1 MKNFSHEE
9 YSLRVKKTLDSMASK
24 NIDTLLV
31 ADPANIY
38 YLCGFDAWSF
48 YMPQTM
54 IISSKL
60 DEPICF
66 VRQMDVG
73 GAYIQTY
80 LKDENIIA
88 YPEKLVHMPP
98 RHPYEYLVEVI
109 KDKKLDTGVI
119 AVEMDAHYF
128 TATCYSKLVDGLS
141 NCKLIDSGFLVNWV
155 RFIKSDKEIE
165 YMHQAARNVEVGMQ
179 AAIDHINV
187 GTRQCDAAAAIYGGL
202 IKGMEGFGG
211 DYPSIAP
218 MLPTGQGTS
227 AAHLTWSNELFK
239 ENEATV
245 IEISGAYKR
254 YHCPMART
262 VFLGKEDQEKLD
274 VMNKTIEALE
284 EGKAAIK
291 AGVTADSV
299 AQRFW
304 KVLDK
309 YNIKKDSRTGYSI
322 GAGFPPDWG
331 ERTLN
336 ISKNDPTILETN
348 CTFHMIAVMQ
358 MGDWGVEASDA
369 IRVTDEGFEVLSD
382 FSKELVFKN

>member
-179 AAIDHINV
+179 AAIDYINV

-336 ISKNDPTILETN
+336 ISKDDPTILETN

>member
-9 YSLRVKKTLDSMASK
+9 YSLRFQKTLDAMASK

-54 IISSKL
+54 IVSAKL

-80 LKDENIIA
+80 LKNENIIA

-109 KDKKLDTGVI
+109 RDKKLDAGVI
-119 AVEMDAHYF
+119 GVEMDAHYF

-155 RFIKSDKEIE
+155 RFTKSDKEIE

-187 GTRQCDAAAAIYGGL
+187 GTRQCDAAAAVYSGL
-202 IKGMEGFGG
+202 IKGIEGFGG

-218 MLPTGQGTS
+218 MFPTGQGTS

-262 VFLGKEDQEKLD
+262 VFLGKKDQEKLD

-336 ISKNDPTILETN
+336 ISKGDPTILETN

-369 IRVTDEGFEVLSD
+369 IRVTDNGFEVLSD

>member
-187 GTRQCDAAAAIYGGL
+187 GTRQCDVAAAIYGGL

-227 AAHLTWSNELFK
+227 AAHLTWSNELLK

-336 ISKNDPTILETN
+336 ISKDDPTILETN

-369 IRVTDEGFEVLSD
+369 IRVTDKGFEVLSD

>member
-1 MKNFSHEE
+1 MKNFSREE

-141 NCKLIDSGFLVNWV
+141 NCKLIDSGFLVNWI

-165 YMHQAARNVEVGMQ
+165 YMHQAARNVEAGMQ

-304 KVLDK
+304 NVLDK

-336 ISKNDPTILETN
+336 ISKDDPTILETN

>member
-1 MKNFSHEE
+1 MKNFSREE

-336 ISKNDPTILETN
+336 ISKDDPTILETN

-369 IRVTDEGFEVLSD
+369 IRVTDKGFEVLSN

>member
-128 TATCYSKLVDGLS
+128 TATCYSKLIDGLS

-179 AAIDHINV
+179 AAIDHISV

-336 ISKNDPTILETN
+336 ISKDDPTILETN

-369 IRVTDEGFEVLSD
+369 IRVTDKGFEVLSN

>member
-155 RFIKSDKEIE
+155 RFIKSNKEIE

-336 ISKNDPTILETN
+336 ISKDDPTILETN

>member
-304 KVLDK
+304 KVLEK

-336 ISKNDPTILETN
+336 ISKDDPTILETN

-369 IRVTDEGFEVLSD
+369 IRVTDKGFEVLSD

>member
-54 IISSKL
+54 IVSSKL

-141 NCKLIDSGFLVNWV
+141 NCKLIDSGFLVNWI

-165 YMHQAARNVEVGMQ
+165 YMHQAARNVEAGMQ

-336 ISKNDPTILETN
+336 ISKDDPTILETN

>member
-1 MKNFSHEE
+1 MKNFSREE

-187 GTRQCDAAAAIYGGL
+187 GTRQCDVAAAIYLSL
-202 IKGMEGFGG
+202 IH
-211 DYPSIAP
+211 I
-218 MLPTGQGTS
+218 
-227 AAHLTWSNELFK
+227 
-239 ENEATV
+239 
-245 IEISGAYKR
+245 
-254 YHCPMART
+254 
-262 VFLGKEDQEKLD
+262 
-274 VMNKTIEALE
+274 
-284 EGKAAIK
+284 
-291 AGVTADSV
+291 
-299 AQRFW
+299 
-304 KVLDK
+304 
-309 YNIKKDSRTGYSI
+309 
-322 GAGFPPDWG
+322 
-331 ERTLN
+331 
-336 ISKNDPTILETN
+336 
-348 CTFHMIAVMQ
+348 
-358 MGDWGVEASDA
+358 
-369 IRVTDEGFEVLSD
+369 
-382 FSKELVFKN
+382 

>member
-80 LKDENIIA
+80 LKDENIFA

-336 ISKNDPTILETN
+336 ISKDDPTILETN

-369 IRVTDEGFEVLSD
+369 IRVTDKGFEVLSD

>member
-98 RHPYEYLVEVI
+98 RHPYEYLVKVI

-202 IKGMEGFGG
+202 IRGMEGFGG

>member
-322 GAGFPPDWG
+322 GAGFPPGWG

-336 ISKNDPTILETN
+336 ISKDDPTILETN

>member
-9 YSLRVKKTLDSMASK
+9 YSLRFQKTLDAMASK

-54 IISSKL
+54 IVSAKL

-80 LKDENIIA
+80 LKNENIIA

-109 KDKKLDTGVI
+109 RDKKLDAGVI
-119 AVEMDAHYF
+119 GVEMDAHYF

-187 GTRQCDAAAAIYGGL
+187 GTRQCDAAAAVYSGL
-202 IKGMEGFGG
+202 IKGIEGFGG

-218 MLPTGQGTS
+218 MFPTGQGTS

-262 VFLGKEDQEKLD
+262 VFLGKKDQEKLD

-336 ISKNDPTILETN
+336 ISKGDPTILETN

-369 IRVTDEGFEVLSD
+369 IRVTDNGFEVLSD

>member
-1 MKNFSHEE
+1 MKNFSREE

-304 KVLDK
+304 KVLEK

-336 ISKNDPTILETN
+336 ISKDDPTILETN

-369 IRVTDEGFEVLSD
+369 IRVTDKGFEVLSN

>member
-336 ISKNDPTILETN
+336 ISKGDPTILETN

-369 IRVTDEGFEVLSD
+369 IRVTDNGFEVLSD

>member
-1 MKNFSHEE
+1 MKNFSREE

-109 KDKKLDTGVI
+109 KDKKLDNGVI

-128 TATCYSKLVDGLS
+128 TATCHSKLVDGLS

-336 ISKNDPTILETN
+336 ISKDDPTILETN

-369 IRVTDEGFEVLSD
+369 IRVTDKGFEVLSD

>member
-1 MKNFSHEE
+1 MKNFSREE

-336 ISKNDPTILETN
+336 ISKDDPTILETN

-369 IRVTDEGFEVLSD
+369 IRVTDKGFEVFSN

>member
-1 MKNFSHEE
+1 MKNFSREE

-262 VFLGKEDQEKLD
+262 VFLGKKDQEKLD

-336 ISKNDPTILETN
+336 ISKDDPTILETN

-369 IRVTDEGFEVLSD
+369 IRVTDKGFEVLSN

>member
-284 EGKAAIK
+284 EGKVAIK

-336 ISKNDPTILETN
+336 ISKDDPTILETN

-369 IRVTDEGFEVLSD
+369 IRVTDKGFEVLSD

>member
-1 MKNFSHEE
+1 MKNFSREE

-304 KVLDK
+304 KVLEK

-336 ISKNDPTILETN
+336 ISKDDPTILETN

-369 IRVTDEGFEVLSD
+369 IRVTDKGFEVLSD

>member
-1 MKNFSHEE
+1 MKNFSREE

-336 ISKNDPTILETN
+336 ISKDDPTILETN

-369 IRVTDEGFEVLSD
+369 IRVTDKGFEVLSD

>member
-284 EGKAAIK
+284 EGKVAIK

-336 ISKNDPTILETN
+336 ISKDDPTILETN

>member
-336 ISKNDPTILETN
+336 ISKDDPTILETN

>member
-304 KVLDK
+304 KVLEK

-336 ISKNDPTILETN
+336 ISKDDPTILETN

>member
-9 YSLRVKKTLDSMASK
+9 YSLRFQKTLDAMASK

-54 IISSKL
+54 IVSAKL

-80 LKDENIIA
+80 LKNENIIA

-109 KDKKLDTGVI
+109 RDKKLDAGVI
-119 AVEMDAHYF
+119 GVEMDAHYF

-187 GTRQCDAAAAIYGGL
+187 GTRQCDAAAAVYSGL
-202 IKGMEGFGG
+202 IKGIEGFGG

-218 MLPTGQGTS
+218 MFPTGQGTS

-336 ISKNDPTILETN
+336 ISKGDPTILETN

-369 IRVTDEGFEVLSD
+369 IRVTDNGFEVLSD

>member
-1 MKNFSHEE
+1 MKNFSREE

-202 IKGMEGFGG
+202 IKGMEGVGG

-336 ISKNDPTILETN
+336 ISKDDPTILETN

-369 IRVTDEGFEVLSD
+369 IRVTDKGFEVLSN

>member
-128 TATCYSKLVDGLS
+128 TATCYSKLIDGLS

-299 AQRFW
+299 SQRFW

-369 IRVTDEGFEVLSD
+369 IRVTDKGFEVLSD

>member
-1 MKNFSHEE
+1 MKNFSHNE
-9 YSLRVKKTLDSMASK
+9 YNQRVQKTLAVMATK
-24 NIDTLLV
+24 GIDTLLV

-60 DEPICF
+60 EEPICF

-80 LKDENIIA
+80 LKDESIIP
-88 YPEKLVHMPP
+88 YPEKLVHVPP
-98 RHPYEYLVEVI
+98 LHPYEYLVKVI
-109 KDKKLDTGVI
+109 KDKKLDSGTI

-128 TATCYSKLVDGLS
+128 TATCYTKLIDGLN
-141 NCKLIDSGFLVNWV
+141 NCKFIDSGFLVNWV
-155 RFIKSDKEIE
+155 RFIKSDTEIK
-165 YMHQAARNVEVGMQ
+165 YMHQAARNVEAGMQ
-179 AAIDHINV
+179 AAIDTINV
-187 GTRQCDAAAAIYGGL
+187 GTRQCDAAAAVYSGL
-202 IKGMEGFGG
+202 IKGQEGFGG

-218 MLPTGQGTS
+218 MFPTGQGTS

-245 IEISGAYKR
+245 IEIAGAYKR

-262 VFLGKEDQEKLD
+262 VFLGKEDQQKLD

-284 EGKAAIK
+284 EGKSAIK

-299 AQRFW
+299 AQTFW

-331 ERTLN
+331 ERTVN
-336 ISKNDPTILETN
+336 ISKGDPTILQTN
-348 CTFHMIAVMQ
+348 CTLHMIAVMQ
-358 MGDWGVEASDA
+358 MGDWGVEVSEAM
-369 IRVTDEGFEVLSD
+369 RVTDDGYEAFCN
-382 FSKELVFKN
+382 FPKELVFKD

>member
-54 IISSKL
+54 IVSSKL

>member
-309 YNIKKDSRTGYSI
+309 YNIEKDSRTGYSI

-336 ISKNDPTILETN
+336 ISKDDPTILETN

-369 IRVTDEGFEVLSD
+369 IRVTDKGFEVLSD

>member
-202 IKGMEGFGG
+202 IRGMEGFGG

-299 AQRFW
+299 AKRFW

-336 ISKNDPTILETN
+336 ISKDDPTILETN

>member
-9 YSLRVKKTLDSMASK
+9 YNLRVKKTLDSMASK

-141 NCKLIDSGFLVNWV
+141 NCNLIDSGFLVNWI

-179 AAIDHINV
+179 AAIDNINV

-309 YNIKKDSRTGYSI
+309 YNFKKDSRTGYSI

-336 ISKNDPTILETN
+336 ISKDDPTILETN

-369 IRVTDEGFEVLSD
+369 IRVTDKGFEVLSD

>member
-1 MKNFSHEE
+1 MKNFSREE

-128 TATCYSKLVDGLS
+128 TATCYSKLIDGLS

-336 ISKNDPTILETN
+336 ISKDDPTILETN

-369 IRVTDEGFEVLSD
+369 IRVTDKGFEVLSD